1 MKVGRVLRTGLDA
14 DGRSAAVDDRIVEA
28 KELPTGRLLT
38 ELWSQESLGG
48 LRYWLLTVPAD
59 DPGAPA
65 RMHATPT
72 LDLGIVLAGHLRLI
86 LEDGSSN
93 DLLPG
98 DAFVQTGTGHAWHN
112 PGPEEAVLAVVVL
125 GAA

>member
-1 MKVGRVLRTGLDA
+1 VKVGRVLCTGLDA
-14 DGRSAAVDDRIVEA
+14 GGRSAAIEDRVVEA
-28 KELPTGRLLT
+28 RALPTGRLLT
-38 ELWSQESLGG
+38 ELWAQESFGG
-48 LRYWLLTVPAD
+48 LRYWLLTVPVD
-59 DPGAPA
+59 DPAAPA

-72 LDLGIVLAGHLRLI
+72 LDLGIVLAGRLRLI

-112 PGPEEAVLAVVVL
+112 PGPEQAVLAVVVL
-125 GAA
+125 GTA

>member
-14 DGRSAAVDDRIVEA
+14 DGRSAAVDDRIVEST
-28 KELPTGRLLT
+28 ELPTGRLLT
-38 ELWSQESLGG
+38 ELWAQESFGG

-59 DPGAPA
+59 DPAAPA

-98 DAFVQTGTGHAWHN
+98 DAFVQTGTVHAWHN
-112 PGPEEAVLAVVVL
+112 PGPDEAVLAVVVL